1 MLYATIFR
9 FDFDTDPCGQPNG
22 TAVEATGYQ
31 DVDQDMSGSFAS
43 NLEPV
48 DTTLQVVIKSENEPD
63 LIKQVAVVE
72 SEDGKFEVRDLEHFG
87 VRPPVVVDERFNVG
101 FWRSVINNVSPGF
114 SRIANQAISCYHFRL
129 SVKITKPRRTTG
141 RFVQNWINTL
151 GACLDSGF
159 YLMDRH

>member
-1 MLYATIFR
+1 
-9 FDFDTDPCGQPNG
+9 
-22 TAVEATGYQ
+22 
-31 DVDQDMSGSFAS
+31 MSGSFAS

-101 FWRSVINNVSPGF
+101 FWRSVIN
-114 SRIANQAISCYHFRL
+114 
-129 SVKITKPRRTTG
+129 T
-141 RFVQNWINTL
+141 
-151 GACLDSGF
+151 
-159 YLMDRH
+159 